1 MTASF
6 ARGAHRSQR
15 PLSAPAMVGVCLL
28 ACFGLTGCD
37 PFSDVRAGL
46 NPADR
51 ERFDRGLRVATP
63 CWSCHDPT
71 GDAFKIGPPL
81 RGLFG
86 QRAGFV
92 KGFPYSSEMRE
103 SPVEWNERTLERFLA
118 NPQSLIPQ
126 NRMLSAPMADARAR
140 ADLVFFLG
148 LIYR

>member
-6 ARGAHRSQR
+6 ARGTRRSR
-15 PLSAPAMVGVCLL
+15 RRLSARAMLGVCLL
-28 ACFGLTGCD
+28 ACSALTGCD

-46 NPADR
+46 NPSDR
-51 ERFDRGLRVATP
+51 ERFDRGLRAATP

-71 GDAFKIGPPL
+71 GDALKIGPPL

-86 QRAGFV
+86 QTAGFV

-103 SPVEWNERTLERFLA
+103 SPVEWDENTLDRFLA
-118 NPQSLIPQ
+118 NPQWLIPQ
-126 NRMLSAPMADARAR
+126 NRMIFAPMTDARTR

-148 LIYR
+148 VIYR